1 MNVTKKEDETPSWYY
16 ELSSQAVCDTMM
28 TSTSAIKCLFWSHT
42 FDGWFNL
49 HCFHCGI
56 NGSLR
61 CVMGNFVGN
70 ETHTTFRSVN
80 SSSKEAEN
88 TINIILMECCWQ
100 HLKKNLLVPQ
110 FHSLQELTK
119 IFWRG
124 SFLYDAFMPI
134 WYVISSDE
142 YNIEIG

>member
-1 MNVTKKEDETPSWYY
+1 MRRHGIMNYLAKLYATQWWRLLLPS
-16 ELSSQAVCDTMM
+16 
-28 TSTSAIKCLFWSHT
+28 SAFFEVIR

-80 SSSKEAEN
+80 SSSKEAEH
-88 TINIILMECCWQ
+88 TINIILMEWCCWQ
-100 HLKKNLLVPQ
+100 HLKKNLLVLQ

-119 IFWRG
+119 NFWRG
-124 SFLYDAFMPI
+124 SFLYEAFMPI
-134 WYVISSDE
+134 WYVMSI
-142 YNIEIG
+142 I